1 MRGRESVNTTC
12 TALVVLIMIVSDG
25 WCDDLFGLGLD
36 LGQHHLHRLGGPP
49 HRDCDLDDLGLD
61 LVLVNT
67 TCF

>member
-1 MRGRESVNTTC
+1 
-12 TALVVLIMIVSDG
+12 MIVSDG